1 MTLFTEEDATKPT
14 NPLELPIIPKGFSD
28 PKIAG
33 GDDIIFI
40 STGAGQRWRAIGA
53 GGINT
58 LRVDY
63 SKVKASHGL
72 RFEGGNYSGNLAL
85 SENTR
90 DKSAPYINYSG
101 IAKLELTG
109 TSLDDQFPTT
119 LSDDVI
125 IGGAGNDTLQS
136 GLGNDRLDGGT
147 GTDLLIA
154 DFSLKAARTPETA
167 TQNISNIGTSTLP
180 NGTTITGIERF
191 DVKTGSGND
200 IITLT
205 EKHDDKIVTG
215 YGNDTIDSGLG
226 KDIVS
231 SGSGPLGG
239 VDLLIVDYSTVEY
252 GIRSTYSWSFTSGT
266 IYASPTGVIADAEN
280 SVTFDG
286 IDQLNITG
294 TSLADELQ
302 NTRSN
307 DTLIGGA
314 GNDTLWWNGG
324 ADILDGGPVGG
335 IGDTLRLNGETEDT
349 DTLKFDRSSLINTDV
364 ILNMTALGEGT
375 LGEGSSAPTVFRN
388 MRSLDAVTGGGN
400 DIINWLGDNNDVI
413 KTNHGNDI
421 IVSGGGDDRL
431 EGGVGNDTLTGVN
444 PEALRPGLDEIDYIV
459 AYGSDTINLGD
470 NNRAYYDGDTYQWLG
485 DTLLGDNI
493 IARMMPNASAQDIE
507 RYTGSLYEAMK
518 AFDINTPSRMSAFLA
533 QIAVESKSPV
543 TGRQFTTEEYLF
555 YREERLLAVFPRF
568 FKRQGGLILDNKNNP
583 ASNYAN
589 NPEALANYVYGGRFG
604 NTEPGDG
611 YKYRGRG
618 LKQITFKDNY
628 QAIADNFK
636 LALGRRDKTDSTK
649 VDPLVDFVAKP
660 DLLRDDP
667 EYAALSA
674 ASYWNTRGLNAIAD
688 QLASASNET
697 QERATFDRITRAV
710 AGSLQAAEERW
721 QFYKEAKL
729 SIPNN
734 LGTYINDQDHALIVG
749 LSSDTNLVL
758 HGQRE
763 DYFLVKNL
771 QYESGTKDYDLV
783 VQQYKTFAN
792 FPSSVGIIYDGN
804 NNRTLDQGDDLIAL
818 ALNSALSTVESTLN
832 FVG

>member
-40 STGAGQRWRAIGA
+40 STGASQRWRVIGA
-53 GGINT
+53 GGIDT

-63 SKVKASHGL
+63 SKVKTSHGL
-72 RFEGGNYSGNLAL
+72 RYNQYNYEVGSGSLFLAKT
-85 SENTR
+85 SR
-90 DKSAPYINYSG
+90 DASAPYINFSG
-101 IAKLELTG
+101 I
-109 TSLDDQFPTT
+109 
-119 LSDDVI
+119 
-125 IGGAGNDTLQS
+125 
-136 GLGNDRLDGGT
+136 DR
-147 GTDLLIA
+147 
-154 DFSLKAARTPETA
+154 FE
-167 TQNISNIGTSTLP
+167 
-180 NGTTITGIERF
+180 
-191 DVKTGSGND
+191 
-200 IITLT
+200 
-205 EKHDDKIVTG
+205 
-215 YGNDTIDSGLG
+215 
-226 KDIVS
+226 
-231 SGSGPLGG
+231 
-239 VDLLIVDYSTVEY
+239 
-252 GIRSTYSWSFTSGT
+252 
-266 IYASPTGVIADAEN
+266 
-280 SVTFDG
+280 
-286 IDQLNITG
+286 ITG
-294 TSLADELQ
+294 TPLGDQFFESPRDDILNGGDGFDVFTHRVGTFVEAGKGFSRKGDRIDGGEGYFDLDLLTINSDATPVIIRSDES
-302 NTRSN
+302 NTSGEEGIIETDGTTFKNIEILNATTRE
-307 DTLIGGA
+307 
-314 GNDTLWWNGG
+314 GNDYIYWL
-324 ADILDGGPVGG
+324 G
-335 IGDTLRLNGETEDT
+335 IGDDT
-349 DTLKFDRSSLINTDV
+349 IK
-364 ILNMTALGEGT
+364 
-375 LGEGSSAPTVFRN
+375 
-388 MRSLDAVTGGGN
+388 TGGG
-400 DIINWLGDNNDVI
+400 DDD
-413 KTNHGNDI
+413 
-421 IVSGGGDDRL
+421 IVSGGGDDFID
-431 EGGVGNDTLTGVN
+431 GITGNDKLTGVN
-444 PEALRPGLDEIDYIV
+444 PQALRPGLDEIDYIV
-459 AYGSDTINLGD
+459 ASGADTINLGD
-470 NNRAYYDGDTYQWLG
+470 NNKAYYDGDTYQWLG

-555 YREERLLAVFPRF
+555 YREERLLAVFPSF

-618 LKQITFKDNY
+618 LKQITFKNNY
-628 QAIADNFK
+628 QRIVDNFK
-636 LALGRRDKTDSTK
+636 LALGRRDETDSTK

-688 QLASASNET
+688 QLARASNET

-710 AGSLQAAEERW
+710 AGSLQAAKERW

-783 VQQYKTFAN
+783 VQQYKTFVN